1 MKSEYGRSLIEIL
14 GVLAIAGVM
23 TAAAYKTYNALRI
36 NQLRN
41 LALSEMEQIARNTK
55 ILMETRGD
63 YTGVSIEYLIKM
75 GAITNEK
82 PPLGG
87 ENWYITSGIDG
98 KNFSINLTDL
108 TNSDCVYFA
117 TKKIDWATD
126 VSVNKINGA
135 GAESCISAPRNMISF
150 IVE

>member
-1 MKSEYGRSLIEIL
+1 MKSELGRSLIEVL
-14 GVLAIAGVM
+14 GVLAIAAVM
-23 TAAAYKTYNALRI
+23 TAAAYKTYNSLRT

-75 GAITNEK
+75 GAITNADA
-82 PPLGG
+82 PLGG
-87 ENWYITSGIDG
+87 ENWYITSGVDG
-98 KNFSINLTDL
+98 KSFSINLTDL

-117 TKKIDWATD
+117 TKKIKWANK
-126 VSVNKINGA
+126 VSVNKIEGA
-135 GAESCISAPRNMISF
+135 GAESCISAPRNFVSF